1 MMKKTTNPAIFPR
14 PDVYVR
20 AAIHLDLDC
29 MTDNAAIYYTLDGS
43 DPTFESACYRREE
56 GLITAPLVPAAP
68 DQPVQA
74 TVIVKAFAAAPGL
87 APSDT
92 VSFRYEFRRRPQT
105 EYLDE
110 LLRPRTPEAAG
121 LIRISGYDE
130 EKMYLIVGTERAVL
144 VDAGM
149 DREGDLPGLVR
160 SLIGELPCD
169 VVLTHGHIDHYGQA
183 WKLKDAGFRVYM
195 DKADVAVA
203 KDLFG
208 DDLSFTEA
216 LPEDACFDLGNTVL
230 RCYRIAGHT
239 AAGTVLV
246 DEKTGDAFSGDA
258 LGSNGNAAPDA
269 LLLHLGNPE
278 GALDRMFPTLVQ
290 FMRKA
295 GNKVRHL
302 YTGHNDSAVEARVY
316 LPMFVD
322 MVQQAVDQGDAA
334 RKPALR
340 PLSDGL
346 TSSPDIIAC
355 GNHRT
360 GQDWAA
366 ANVGKDLFSKGL
378 TADNLSLLAD
388 LYAARGDLE
397 PPFAPRVQEYCWY
410 PGGTGDKLV
419 LQPMST
425 RCRRIAVDGSE
436 VGAGQPFV
444 PSLCSEIEITAP
456 DGMTK
461 TIYRIRRVDA

>member
-1 MMKKTTNPAIFPR
+1 
-14 PDVYVR
+14 
-20 AAIHLDLDC
+20 
-29 MTDNAAIYYTLDGS
+29 
-43 DPTFESACYRREE
+43 
-56 GLITAPLVPAAP
+56 
-68 DQPVQA
+68 
-74 TVIVKAFAAAPGL
+74 
-87 APSDT
+87 
-92 VSFRYEFRRRPQT
+92 
-105 EYLDE
+105 
-110 LLRPRTPEAAG
+110 
-121 LIRISGYDE
+121 
-130 EKMYLIVGTERAVL
+130 
-144 VDAGM
+144 
-149 DREGDLPGLVR
+149 
-160 SLIGELPCD
+160 
-169 VVLTHGHIDHYGQA
+169 
-183 WKLKDAGFRVYM
+183 
-195 DKADVAVA
+195 
-203 KDLFG
+203 
-208 DDLSFTEA
+208 
-216 LPEDACFDLGNTVL
+216 
-230 RCYRIAGHT
+230 
-239 AAGTVLV
+239 
-246 DEKTGDAFSGDA
+246 
-258 LGSNGNAAPDA
+258 
-269 LLLHLGNPE
+269 
-278 GALDRMFPTLVQ
+278 MFPTLVQ

-334 RKPALR
+334 RKPTLR

-410 PGGTGDKLV
+410 PGGSGDKLV